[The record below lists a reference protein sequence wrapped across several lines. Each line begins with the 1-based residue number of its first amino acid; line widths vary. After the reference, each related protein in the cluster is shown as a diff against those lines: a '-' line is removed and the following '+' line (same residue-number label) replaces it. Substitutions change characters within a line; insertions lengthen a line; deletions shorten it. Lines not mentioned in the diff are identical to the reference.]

1 MKKRHTDSLSLSL
14 CESRKI
20 CQLIPIHLGCPLF
33 YATAAA
39 ATESFCCFD
48 NLLSA
53 KVGRLKLE
61 LKFIQSCL
69 REVESLG
76 VTVLTEDLRSFDMK
90 NISEVMRRNLRNL
103 FMENYF
109 FYLQIEFL

>member
-76 VTVLTEDLRSFDMK
+76 VTEDLRSFDVK

-103 FMENYF
+103 FIENYF
-109 FYLQIEFL
+109 LYLKIEFL